1 MSTDEELMDR
11 YLAGDREA
19 FRELFRRYAPVVLR
33 LVRRNVPT
41 EEAHDLVQQT
51 FLHLHR
57 GRKDFRR
64 GARLRPW
71 LCTIAIN
78 VRRQYFRSMRN
89 RESVAPTPDVAANVA
104 VPQPSDV
111 VGKVRAALA
120 ELSSDQQEVI
130 VLHWVEGLSF
140 REVAEVVGASLSAVK
155 VRAHRGYEVM
165 RASLNR
171 EGGQRMRRSQG

>member
-1 MSTDEELMDR
+1 MMDGLFARLDMSTDEELMER
-11 YLAGDREA
+11 YLAGDRAA

-78 VRRQYFRSMRN
+78 VRRQYLRSMRH
-89 RESVAPTPDVAANVA
+89 RESVAPTPDVAATLATTLHLA
-104 VPQPSDV
+104 VEQIADRV
-111 VGKVRAALA
+111 TAKLA
-120 ELSSDQQEVI
+120 TLPASAPTVPCVSSP
-130 VLHWVEGLSF
+130 
-140 REVAEVVGASLSAVK
+140 
-155 VRAHRGYEVM
+155 
-165 RASLNR
+165 
-171 EGGQRMRRSQG
+171 